1 MSKRRITINITLDTS
16 TAYVEDLDII
26 IDGNDR
32 TEYVAFG
39 VDNPISINNT
49 AETISNELS
58 DLLDDDF
65 NYGYYVK
72 GENE

>member
-49 AETISNELS
+49 AETISNELAN
-58 DLLDDDF
+58 LLDDDF

>member
-26 IDGNDR
+26 IDGTDR

-39 VDNPISINNT
+39 VDNPISINNAT
-49 AETISNELS
+49 EVIGNELS

-65 NYGYYVK
+65 N
-72 GENE
+72 